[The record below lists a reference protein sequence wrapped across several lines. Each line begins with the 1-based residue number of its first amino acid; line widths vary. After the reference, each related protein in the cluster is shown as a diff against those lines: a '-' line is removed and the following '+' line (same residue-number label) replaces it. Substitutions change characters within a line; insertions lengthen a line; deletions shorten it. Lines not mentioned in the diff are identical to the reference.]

1 MFSLKNHI
9 IPKGSQTLSFGF
21 EKQRARPKEELIFT
35 LIYVLLSSLLALSKV
50 AIRFFLEKERP
61 AACPSAKQL
70 HYWHGMMGS
79 HLTFIEHLLM

>member
-21 EKQRARPKEELIFT
+21 EKQRATPKEELIFT

-50 AIRFFLEKERP
+50 AIDSSWRKRGQQPVPLQNSFIT
-61 AACPSAKQL
+61 
-70 HYWHGMMGS
+70 GMA
-79 HLTFIEHLLM
+79 